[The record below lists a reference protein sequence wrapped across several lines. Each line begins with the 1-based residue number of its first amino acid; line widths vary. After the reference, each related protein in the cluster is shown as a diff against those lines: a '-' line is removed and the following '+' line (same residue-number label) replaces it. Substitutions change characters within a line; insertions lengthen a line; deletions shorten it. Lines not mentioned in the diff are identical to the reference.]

1 MCISAFA
8 FAKRYTLKQTVQI
21 PSLNKKILNLA
32 IPNIISNLSV
42 PLLGVVDTA
51 LVGHLD
57 HVYYLGAL
65 AVGGMIFNF
74 LFWGFGFLRMGTT
87 GLTAQEYGKRNR
99 TGMIMILARVQ
110 LIALGIG
117 LLIVL
122 LQSPIAWLSFKIIES
137 SSEVAEFTRVYY
149 DIRIYT
155 APAVLALYGL
165 NGWFLGMQNAK
176 YPMMVTIVLNVLNII
191 FNVFFI
197 YGLGMHVDG
206 VAWGTLIS
214 TYMALLL
221 ALFLFVKRYRRYI
234 IHYTK
239 AGLVHIEELKLY
251 FSVNRD
257 IFIRTL
263 CLIFTFS
270 FFTAVSARQG
280 DLVLAANTILL
291 QLWMVASYGI
301 DGFAYAAESLIGKY
315 KGSSD
320 SHQLKKAVW
329 YNLGWGLAL
338 GLLGTTVYGLFGDQ
352 ILFMFTDK
360 TEVISLAQSVL
371 FWTVMAPLVS
381 SFCYILDGVFI
392 GATET
397 APMRNTMLAAT
408 FLFFLPAYWFG
419 TMLFGIH
426 GLWLAM
432 ILFMMVRGTAL
443 GFYLPR
449 SIFNKDLQPTQNL

>member
-1 MCISAFA
+1 MNRNI
-8 FAKRYTLKQTVQI
+8 LK
-21 PSLNKKILNLA
+21 LA

-57 HVYYLGAL
+57 QVYYLGAL

-87 GLTAQEYGKRNR
+87 GLTAQEYGARNR
-99 TGMIMILARVQ
+99 AGMMMILARVQ
-110 LIALGIG
+110 LIAWSMG
-117 LLIVL
+117 LLLIL
-122 LQSPIAWLSFKIIES
+122 LQTPIATLSFWIIDS
-137 SSEVAEFTRVYY
+137 STEVANYTKVYF

-155 APAVLALYGL
+155 APGVLALYGL

-176 YPMMVTIVLNVLNII
+176 YPMIVTIAHNLLNIVLNI
-191 FNVFFI
+191 FFI
-197 YGLGMHVDG
+197 RVLDMHVDG
-206 VAWGTLIS
+206 VAYGTLIS
-214 TYMALLL
+214 TYMALGL
-221 ALFLFVKRYRRYI
+221 AGYLYLRRYKRYLSHFIR
-234 IHYTK
+234 TE
-239 AGLVHIEELKLY
+239 LLNTEELKRY

-270 FFTAVSARQG
+270 FFTAMSAKQG

-301 DGFAYAAESLIGKY
+301 DGFAFAAESLVGKY
-315 KGSSD
+315 QGRRD
-320 SHQLKKAVW
+320 RDGLQKAVG

-338 GLLGTTVYGLFGDQ
+338 GVIGSLVYGIFGDA
-352 ILFMFTDK
+352 ILRIFTNN
-360 TEVISLAQSVL
+360 TEVIELAKVVL
-371 FWTVMAPLVS
+371 FWTVMAPAVS

-392 GATET
+392 GATVT
-397 APMRNTMLAAT
+397 PPMRNTMLAAT
-408 FLFFLPAYWFG
+408 FLFFLPAYYVG
-419 TMLFGIH
+419 TLIFGIH

-432 ILFMMVRGTAL
+432 ILFMMVRGAAL
-443 GFYLPR
+443 ALYLPGR
-449 SIFNKDLQPTQNL
+449 ILHRIPS

>member
-1 MCISAFA
+1 MNKNI
-8 FAKRYTLKQTVQI
+8 LK
-21 PSLNKKILNLA
+21 LA

-57 HVYYLGAL
+57 QVYYLGAL

-87 GLTAQEYGKRNR
+87 GLTAQEYGGRNR
-99 TGMIMILARVQ
+99 ESMMMILARVQ
-110 LIALGIG
+110 LIAWTMG
-117 LLIVL
+117 LLIIL
-122 LQSPIAWLSFKIIES
+122 FQSPIALFSLWVIDS
-137 SSEVAEFTRVYY
+137 SAEVASYTRVYF

-176 YPMMVTIVLNVLNII
+176 YPMIVTIVHNLLNIVLNI
-191 FNVFFI
+191 FFI
-197 YGLGMHVDG
+197 QVLDMHVDG
-206 VAWGTLIS
+206 VAYGTLIS
-214 TYMALLL
+214 TYMALGL
-221 ALFLFVKRYRRYI
+221 AIFLYIKRYKRYLS
-234 IHYTK
+234 HYIKTE
-239 AGLVHIEELKLY
+239 LFNSDELKRY

-257 IFIRTL
+257 IFIRTI

-270 FFTAVSARQG
+270 FFTAMSAKQG

-301 DGFAYAAESLIGKY
+301 DGFAYAAESLVGKH
-315 KGSSD
+315 KGRGD
-320 SHQLKKAVW
+320 DAGLRKAVL

-338 GLLGTTVYGLFGDQ
+338 GLLGTVIYGLFGNT
-352 ILFMFTDK
+352 ILRIFTNNI
-360 TEVISLAQSVL
+360 EVIELAQVVL
-371 FWTVMAPLVS
+371 FWTVMAPAVS
-381 SFCYILDGVFI
+381 SFCYILDGIFI

-408 FLFFLPAYWFG
+408 FLFFLPAYYIG
-419 TMLFGIH
+419 TELISIH

-432 ILFMMVRGTAL
+432 VLFMLVRGAAL
-443 GFYLPR
+443 MLYLPGR
-449 SIFNKDLQPTQNL
+449 ILKKRPEKMD